1 MYIILYHIVYIA
13 IYNSQNSFRMHACMH
28 AFMRLGIIRVR
39 EGTEISNSLGAMM
52 ARGLD
57 MIMKFS
63 LLLGGGP
70 PSLVYVEY
78 VL

>member
-1 MYIILYHIVYIA
+1 MISNV
-13 IYNSQNSFRMHACMH
+13 QNHENQDRESE
-28 AFMRLGIIRVR
+28 LVRVR

-57 MIMKFS
+57 MIMKFL